1 MGKRLYISLL
11 VMVGFYTGIIFSCP
25 LYSQKLSLRTYDSGD
40 GLIRSMVISVFQDS
54 KGFLWVGTSDGVARF
69 DGVEFHTFTT
79 SDGLV
84 NNYVNDI
91 IEDGNGSLW
100 IATAAGLS
108 KYRDGSFTNFTTNE
122 GLPSNSVLS
131 LLYNENVIWI
141 GTGNG
146 VGKYSL
152 HEKSLVSVNSG
163 YVLSDRFIRALYFD
177 SRGYLWAG
185 TERGLYVLQNDTFKQ
200 YLPEE
205 KELRV
210 QIHDIIKDTKNN
222 IWIASLG
229 DGVFVLDQEG
239 IRKHYT
245 IDDGLSSDRVVDL
258 MLDSRGYIW
267 GGTFGGGVIRFSP
280 DLPIE
285 EVSREQGLPSMT
297 VRSIIEDKEGNIW
310 FGTHNGLSRYRND
323 GIVYYTSDHG
333 LASNMVTGILQVG
346 DAIWF
351 GTYGSGLSI
360 LHDGDF
366 KTITSRDGLPFDVI
380 RNLYK
385 TQDGTIWIATHRGV
399 SQYIDGTFRNYSE
412 YDGLAYDVVLSIF
425 EGQQNDMWFGT
436 YGRGV
441 SVLQKGDF
449 TTLTQE
455 DGVGSNVVHSIVQ
468 DEEGALWFATN
479 CGVARKNNHTRT
491 SKYYHIEDGL
501 PSDTVRSIY
510 ITDNDDVWFCTDR
523 GIAIYDGHSITSY
536 NKEDGL
542 SDDRCRFI
550 ISDSGKN
557 LWIGTNRGVS
567 KFDGERFYNYN
578 VDTGL
583 PSNEMNT
590 NAAYVDRDG
599 NLWFGTT
606 RGVIM
611 FDPDKRNDVSVPPP
625 VYITGV
631 TIAEED
637 RDLSQPIQMQ
647 YNENN
652 LQISFVGIQ
661 LSAPAATEYRYKLV
675 GRDNDWNITTI
686 GTVNY
691 SSLPPGE
698 YTFKVKAVN
707 RYGIKSTKPATLS
720 FTIAPPFWS
729 TWWFLVLSAT
739 IIIGIAFGIHRYRI
753 GKVLELERLRTR
765 IASDLHDDVGSTLT
779 KISIYS
785 DLVHDE
791 QDREK
796 MRMRAKKIGVMTR
809 EVISTLS
816 DVVWTIDARND
827 TVEDLISRMKEFA
840 HAVLSARDITVSF
853 RTNNISGKKRLSD
866 EVRQNIFLIFKESV
880 NNIAKH
886 AQANEVYIELKSS
899 QNTLIMMIQD
909 DGIGIYNNRG
919 KNGQGLRNMT
929 MRAEKVGGQL
939 QIKNNMG
946 TNITLKAPVL

>member
-1 MGKRLYISLL
+1 MGNRLYISLL
-11 VMVGFYTGIIFSCP
+11 VMVGLYTGIIFSCP
-25 LYSQKLSLRTYDSGD
+25 LYSQKLSLRSYDSGD

-79 SDGLV
+79 ADGLV

-91 IEDGNGSLW
+91 IEDGNGSIW

-108 KYRDGSFTNFTTNE
+108 KYRDGSFTNFTTDE

-152 HEKSLVSVNSG
+152 QEKSLVSVNSNYG
-163 YVLSDRFIRALYFD
+163 LSDRFIRALYFD

-185 TERGLYVLQNDTFKQ
+185 TERGLYVLQNEKFKQ

-258 MLDSRGYIW
+258 MLDSRGYVW
-267 GGTFGGGVIRFSP
+267 GGTFGGGVVRFTP
-280 DLPIE
+280 DLAIE
-285 EVSREQGLPSMT
+285 AVSREQGLPSMT

-310 FGTHNGLSRYRND
+310 FGSHNGLTRYRND

-333 LASNMVTGILQVG
+333 LASDMVTSILQVG
-346 DAIWF
+346 DAMWF

-360 LHDGDF
+360 LRDGKF

-380 RNLYK
+380 RSLYK
-385 TQDGTIWIATHRGV
+385 TQNGAIWIATHRGV
-399 SQYIDGTFRNYSE
+399 SKHIDGTFRNYSE

-425 EGQQNDMWFGT
+425 EGQQKDMWFGT

-449 TTLTQE
+449 TTLTQK

-479 CGVARKNNHTRT
+479 CGVARKNKRT

-510 ITDNDDVWFCTDR
+510 ITGNDDVWFCTDR
-523 GIAIYDGHSITSY
+523 GIAIYDGYSITSF

-550 ISDSGKN
+550 ISDSEKN
-557 LWIGTNRGVS
+557 LWIGTNRGIS
-567 KFDGERFYNYN
+567 KFDGEHFYNYN

-583 PSNEMNT
+583 SSNEMNT
-590 NAAYVDRDG
+590 NAAYVDNDG

-606 RGVIM
+606 RGVIRI
-611 FDPDKRNDVSVPPP
+611 DPDKLNDVSKPPP

-637 RDLSQPIQMQ
+637 QVLSQPIQMQ

-652 LQISFVGIQ
+652 LQISFIGIQ

-686 GTVNY
+686 GLVNY
-691 SSLPPGE
+691 PSLPYGD
-698 YTFKVKAVN
+698 YTFKVKAISNFGVA
-707 RYGIKSTKPATLS
+707 SHEPATLS
-720 FTIAPPFWS
+720 FSISPPFWA
-729 TWWFLVLSAT
+729 TWWFLSLA
-739 IIIGIAFGIHRYRI
+739 IMCICGIAYVIHRFRVS
-753 GKVLELERLRTR
+753 KMLELERLRTR

-779 KISIYS
+779 KISLYS
-785 DLVHDE
+785 ELVHDE
-791 QDREK
+791 HDRDK
-796 MRMRAKKIGVMTR
+796 MQVQAKKIGGMTR

-827 TVEDLISRMKEFA
+827 TIEDLIDRMKEFA
-840 HAVLSARDITVSF
+840 HTVLSARDITVSF
-853 RTNNISGKKRLSD
+853 RTNNITGEKRLSD
-866 EVRQNIFLIFKESV
+866 EVRQNIFLIFKEAI

-886 AQANEVYIELKSS
+886 AQATEVHIEVKSH
-899 QNTLIMMIQD
+899 QKDLIMMIQD
-909 DGIGIYNNRG
+909 DGIGLHNG
-919 KNGQGLRNMT
+919 QKKNGHGLRNMT
-929 MRAEKVGGQL
+929 MRAKEIGGQL
-939 QIKNNMG
+939 HIYNNRG
-946 TNITLKAPVL
+946 TNIALKVPVN